1 MVAGV
6 SKYERAPVNA
16 PKLSGTPLRAFVS
29 ALEGP
34 LGGPLANKLLRD
46 SGIERFR
53 RTPAGHAPPFPPPLP
68 VLRPV
73 EGAVPEAGA
82 LAAQAMDAAR
92 AGAPVETMARF
103 RAAYA
108 SGESD
113 PVRVA
118 RRWLEARRTL
128 DEQGEARLGI
138 MVAVKPEEVLAQAEA
153 SAARLR
159 AGTPRSVLEGIPVV
173 VKDELDQA
181 GFPTTLGTRFL
192 TTAAREDSTVVA
204 RLRAAGALLVGKANM
219 HEIGISPIGLNPH
232 HGASRNPY
240 ARGHISG
247 GSSSGS
253 AVAVAAGLSPVSIGA
268 DGGGSIRI
276 PAGLCGL
283 VGLKATW
290 GRISEAGIPP
300 LTWTVGHVGPMG
312 LTAADVA
319 AVYALV
325 AGPDPKDPATL
336 SQPPVHL
343 QGFEL
348 PDLRG
353 VRVGISTPYFE
364 DADADVVARCR
375 EVVRICREA
384 GAEVVE
390 VAPPDLNTVL
400 WSHSIIILTEMA
412 AAMAEHIEEDVSRFG
427 LDARTNLVL
436 GRTFRSTDL
445 VHAMRHRHAL
455 TRAHLELMK
464 DVDVLVTPTTAVTAP
479 PINERS
485 QPEGESDLVT
495 VDALMR
501 FIRVANLT
509 GFPAISV
516 PAGFDAKGL
525 PVSCHFM
532 GRPWEEHLL
541 LRIAR
546 IVEGSVDRRAP
557 AHHARLL

>member
-1 MVAGV
+1 MLAPV
-6 SKYERAPVNA
+6 SPYERAPVNA
-16 PKLSGTPLRAFVS
+16 PKLSGTPLRTFA
-29 ALEGP
+29 ATLESP

-53 RTPAGHAPPFPPPLP
+53 QTPVEAPPSQAALP
-68 VLRPV
+68 VPAPV
-73 EGAVPEAGA
+73 EGGVPEAGA
-82 LAAQAMDAAR
+82 LAEQALGVAHEAAP
-92 AGAPVETMARF
+92 AETLARF

-108 SGESD
+108 SGASD

-118 RRWLEARRTL
+118 RRWLEARRQL
-128 DEQGEARLGI
+128 DEDGDARLGI
-138 MVAVKPEEVLAQAEA
+138 MVAVRPEDVLAQAEA

-159 AGTPRSVLEGIPVV
+159 AGKPLSVLDGVPVV
-173 VKDELDQA
+173 VKDELDAA

-192 TTAAREDSTVVA
+192 TAPAREDSTVVA

-219 HEIGISPIGLNPH
+219 HEIGINPIGINPH
-232 HGASRNPY
+232 HGATRNPH

-247 GSSSGS
+247 GSSSGP
-253 AVAVAAGLSPVSIGA
+253 AAAVAAGLAPVSIGT

-276 PAGLCGL
+276 PASLCGL
-283 VGLKATW
+283 VGLKATY
-290 GRISEAGIPP
+290 GRISEHGIPP
-300 LTWTVGHVGPMG
+300 LTWTMGHVGPLG

-325 AGPDPKDPATL
+325 AGPDPRDPTTL
-336 SQPPVHL
+336 GQPPVHL
-343 QGFEL
+343 QGFERS
-348 PDLRG
+348 DLRG
-353 VRVGISTPYFE
+353 VRVGLCPPYFE
-364 DADADVVARCR
+364 DAAADVVARCR
-375 EVVRICREA
+375 EVVRLCREA

-390 VAPPDLNTVL
+390 VPAPDLNTVL
-400 WSHSIIILTEMA
+400 WSHTVIILTEMVE
-412 AAMAEHIEEDVSRFG
+412 AMARHIAEDVSRFG
-427 LDARTNLVL
+427 LDARINLAL

-445 VHAMRHRHAL
+445 VHALRHRHAL
-455 TRAHLELMK
+455 TRAHQELMRE
-464 DVDVLVTPTTAVTAP
+464 VDVLVTPTTATTAP
-479 PINERS
+479 PINERAL
-485 QPEGESDLVT
+485 PEGESDLVT

-501 FIRVANLT
+501 FIRMGNLT

-525 PVSCHFM
+525 PVGCHFM

-546 IVEGSVDRRAP
+546 LVETSIERRTP

>member
-1 MVAGV
+1 M

-53 RTPAGHAPPFPPPLP
+53 RTPANAPPFPPPLP
-68 VLRPV
+68 VLKPV
-73 EGAVPEAGA
+73 EGEVPEAKV
-82 LAAQAMDAAR
+82 LAAQAVEATH
-92 AGAPVETMARF
+92 AGAPVETVGRF

-108 SGESD
+108 SGETD

-118 RRWLEARRTL
+118 RRWLEARRKL
-128 DEQGEARLGI
+128 DEGPEARLGI

-159 AGTPRSVLEGIPVV
+159 AGTPLSVLDGVPVV

-232 HGASRNPY
+232 HGATRNPY
-240 ARGHISG
+240 ARGHITG

-253 AVAVAAGLSPVSIGA
+253 AAAVAAGLSPVAIGA

-319 AVYALV
+319 AVYSLV
-325 AGPDPKDPATL
+325 AGPDPRDPSTL

-343 QGFEL
+343 QGFERM
-348 PDLRG
+348 DLRG
-353 VRVGISTPYFE
+353 LRVGLSTPYFE
-364 DADADVVARCR
+364 DADPDVVARCR

-390 VAPPDLNTVL
+390 VAAPDLNTVL
-400 WSHSIIILTEMA
+400 WSHSIIILSEMA
-412 AAMAEHIEEDVSRFG
+412 SAMAEHIEEDVSRFG
-427 LDARTNLVL
+427 PDARTNLAL

-455 TRAHLELMK
+455 TRAHVELMK
-464 DVDVLVTPTTAVTAP
+464 DVDVIVTPTTAITAP
-479 PINERS
+479 AINERS
-485 QPEGESDLVT
+485 LPEGESDLVT

-546 IVEGSVDRRAP
+546 VVEASVDRRP
-557 AHHARLL
+557 PEHHTRLL